1 MAFLTDLHELKSGLV
16 IFRRTDLQH
25 RNWYCRVRLPTSD
38 RYKTIALKTS
48 DVETAKDRAFDQDAD
63 VRFRLKH
70 EVPIFNRPFSQ
81 IAKDFVDLTRQR
93 WEAGEITRHRY
104 RVIESHVR
112 TQLNRFLGST
122 QINLIGQDRWKEYPI
137 WRQANGKG
145 RSGGRVSEGTI
156 RDEMATLRS
165 VMVYAAGKN
174 YIKES
179 QIFKG
184 KLPLSKQRRE
194 EFTPA
199 EYRKLHTFARS
210 WVKEAIKPQ
219 YTYYRTVLYNF
230 ILIMCNTGMRPSEA
244 RNLQW
249 RDIEYKTHRDGQKFV
264 ILKVRGKKKFRS
276 LVAAESVGEYLER
289 IRKVSKATKLD
300 DKVFTNWT
308 GEQTKSIYYDMLVT
322 LLTDAKL
329 LTSSTG
335 KRRSIYCFRHTYAT
349 FRLTEGVDV
358 YFLAKQMGTSVQMI
372 EAHYGHVNPV
382 KHAERILMGLPGW
395 SSAAAEGV
403 GAANSGGVHAD
414 AADPAPKKKGTPKK
428 RARSSKTN
436 DAPSSARAG

>member
-1 MAFLTDLHELKSGLV
+1 MAFLKDLQELKSGLE
-16 IFRRTDLQH
+16 IFRRPDVKH
-25 RNWYCRVRLPTSD
+25 HDWYCRLYLKGTR
-38 RYKTIALKTS
+38 RYKIVALKTPNI
-48 DVETAKDRAFDQDAD
+48 DTAKERAFDQDAD
-63 VRFRLKH
+63 LRFRFKH

-81 IAKDFVDLTRQR
+81 VAKDFVDLTRQR

-112 TQLNRFLGST
+112 VQLNRYLGST
-122 QINLIGQDRWKEYPI
+122 QINLIGPDRWTEYPV

-145 RSGGRVSEGTI
+145 RSGGRVSPGTI

-199 EYRKLHTFARS
+199 EYRKLHTFARP

-219 YTYYRTVLYNF
+219 YAYYRTVLYNF

-249 RDIEYKTHRDGQKFV
+249 RDIEYKTHKDGQKIV

-289 IRKVSKATKLD
+289 IRNVSKATKLD
-300 DKVFTNWT
+300 DRVFTNWT
-308 GEQTKSIYYDMLVT
+308 GEPTKSLYYDLLVT
-322 LLTDAKL
+322 LLTDAGL
-329 LTSSTG
+329 LTSSSG

-358 YFLAKQMGTSVQMI
+358 YFLAKQMGTSVAMI
-372 EAHYGHVNPV
+372 EQHYGHVNPV

-395 SSAAAEGV
+395 SPAAAEGI
-403 GAANSGGVHAD
+403 AAATSGGVHAD
-414 AADPAPKKKGTPKK
+414 AADPITEEKGAPKK
-428 RARSSKTN
+428 RARTLKPHL
-436 DAPSSARAG
+436 APSSAPGH

>member
-1 MAFLTDLHELKSGLV
+1 MAFLTDVQKLKAGLV
-16 IFRRTDLQH
+16 IFRRLDVQH
-25 RNWYCRVRLPTSD
+25 QNWYCRVRLPTSD
-38 RYKTIALKTS
+38 RYKTISLKTR
-48 DVETAKDRAFDQDAD
+48 DVETAKERAFDEESD

-70 EVPIFNRPFSQ
+70 QVPIFNRPFSQ
-81 IAKDFVDLTRQR
+81 IAKDFVELTRQR

-112 TQLNRFLGST
+112 TQLNRYLGST

-156 RDEMATLRS
+156 RDDMATMRS
-165 VMVYAAGKN
+165 IMVYAAGKN

-184 KLPLSKQRRE
+184 RLPLSKQRRE

-219 YTYYRTVLYNF
+219 YAYYRTVLYNF

-244 RNLQW
+244 RNLAW
-249 RDIEYKTHRDGQKFV
+249 RDIEHKTHRDGQKFV
-264 ILKVRGKKKFRS
+264 ILKVRGKKKFRN
-276 LVAAESVGEYLER
+276 LVAAASVGEYLER
-289 IRKVSKATKLD
+289 IRQISKAKKLD

-308 GEQTKSIYYDMLVT
+308 GKPTKSLYYDLLVT
-322 LLTDAKL
+322 LLKDANL
-329 LTSSTG
+329 LTSSSG

-349 FRLTEGVDV
+349 FRLTEGVDI

-372 EAHYGHVNPV
+372 EQHYGHVNPV

-395 SSAAAEGV
+395 SPAPAEGI
-403 GAANSGGVHAD
+403 GAANGGGVHAD
-414 AADPAPKKKGTPKK
+414 AAGPAP
-428 RARSSKTN
+428 AE
-436 DAPSSARAG
+436 